1 MSASDDLARVLNGS
15 TARPAMS
22 PFNSDQFA
30 LQLLAE
36 ALFYDEEYGA
46 LGNVSLIDQE
56 SVREK
61 FLASYDP
68 ERDLFLIEEAVEWED
83 LDADDDGEVDY
94 ALAVDGKEFKTFET
108 PEDAAE
114 ALLGL
119 AKEHNLAPS
128 FMILFE
134 EDAA

>member
-1 MSASDDLARVLNGS
+1 
-15 TARPAMS
+15 MS
-22 PFNSDQFA
+22 PFNADQFA
-30 LQLLAE
+30 LLLLAE

-61 FLASYDP
+61 YLASYDP

-108 PEDAAE
+108 PEETAE
-114 ALLGL
+114 ALMGL

>member
-1 MSASDDLARVLNGS
+1 MASDITTDSPSAGI
-15 TARPAMS
+15 S

-30 LQLLAE
+30 LHLLAE

-46 LGNVSLIDQE
+46 LGNVSLIDQT
-56 SVREK
+56 SVRER

-83 LDADDDGEVDY
+83 LDADEDGEVDY
-94 ALAVDGKEFKTFET
+94 ALAVDGKEYKTFDT
-108 PEDAAE
+108 PEEAAQT
-114 ALLGL
+114 LLDL
-119 AKEHNLAPS
+119 AREHNLAPS

>member
-1 MSASDDLARVLNGS
+1 MASDITNDSS
-15 TARPAMS
+15 TAGVS

-30 LQLLAE
+30 LHLLAE

-46 LGNVSLIDQE
+46 LGNVSLIDQT
-56 SVREK
+56 SVRER

-83 LDADDDGEVDY
+83 LDADEDGEVDY
-94 ALAVDGKEFKTFET
+94 ALAVDGKEYKTFDT
-108 PEDAAE
+108 PEEAAE
-114 ALLGL
+114 ALLDL
-119 AKEHNLAPS
+119 AREHNLAPS